1 MNRDSETMKERSIFD
16 ILNEAFAAF
25 GKGFREYV
33 LISLMV
39 FAPANLITFLG
50 PRTSL
55 QQYVSDGS
63 IPGLSLI
70 HI

>member
-33 LISLMV
+33 LISLM
-39 FAPANLITFLG
+39 FQTDL
-50 PRTSL
+50 
-55 QQYVSDGS
+55 Y
-63 IPGLSLI
+63 PGLLSYFTLQLRL
-70 HI
+70 